1 MSSTISDSPECTR
14 DDIYVHVLP
23 FLIGTVSRDFRP
35 KLLFHKSN
43 PYVTLILI
51 FSQHLNI
58 GGGAKKLLGVNDT
71 DTVLQNAV
79 SLIIRNVNDTAESKS
94 RA

>member
-1 MSSTISDSPECTR
+1 M
-14 DDIYVHVLP
+14 
-23 FLIGTVSRDFRP
+23 SRDFRP
-35 KLLFHKSN
+35 LFFLKSN
-43 PYVTLILI
+43 PSVPLILI

-58 GGGAKKLLGVNDT
+58 RGGAKKKLLGVTDT
-71 DTVLQNAV
+71 DTVLQYAV

>member
-1 MSSTISDSPECTR
+1 MYI
-14 DDIYVHVLP
+14 HVLP

-35 KLLFHKSN
+35 LFFHKSN
-43 PYVTLILI
+43 PSVPLILI